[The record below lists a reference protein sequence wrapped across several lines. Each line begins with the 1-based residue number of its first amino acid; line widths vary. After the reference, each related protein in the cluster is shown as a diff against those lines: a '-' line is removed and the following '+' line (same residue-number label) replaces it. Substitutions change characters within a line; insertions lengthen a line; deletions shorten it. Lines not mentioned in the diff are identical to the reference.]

1 MKETDIAGILT
12 STHTIALVG
21 ASDKPDRPSY
31 RVMKY
36 LLDQGYHVI
45 PVSPK
50 VAGKTLLGQQGYG
63 TLADVP
69 EKVDMVDVFRN
80 SEAAWGVAQ
89 EAIAIGAKTLW
100 MQLGVINEQAACSAR
115 DAGLNVVMDR
125 YRLLRSLAWAWP
137 NKKSPEGKNLP
148 GIGAGSV
155 TQTRGLEL
163 FADGLRQL
171 IHGWLFRMFILQF
184 AT

>member
-63 TLADVP
+63 TLAEVP

-100 MQLGVINEQAACSAR
+100 MQLGVINEQAAVLAR

-125 YRLLRSLAWAWP
+125 CPAIENPRKAKTFRGFVQGL
-137 NKKSPEGKNLP
+137 
-148 GIGAGSV
+148 V